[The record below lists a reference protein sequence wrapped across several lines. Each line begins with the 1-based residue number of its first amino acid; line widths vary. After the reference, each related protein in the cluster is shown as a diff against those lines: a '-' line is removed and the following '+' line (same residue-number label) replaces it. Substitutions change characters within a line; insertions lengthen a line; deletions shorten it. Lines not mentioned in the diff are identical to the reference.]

1 MGITILPMSAL
12 VDTRLLL
19 VVLCRVVGVITLSR
33 RFAMRCG
40 QSMGGRNFKNFLK
53 PPLQTDKD
61 LIYSRCFTGV
71 GDAHEFS
78 KERYKTMKMT
88 TPNAMLNS
96 LVNAWEKAHTLEKA
110 MKDASCLTMDREEWR
125 NNRNRVARAAEALL
139 DAYCDME
146 NVVDSTMRPVEGPN
160 CEEAFAPYGSAYAAM
175 YAYVDELHS
184 EAYEMESDDFLYE
197 EKDA

>member
-1 MGITILPMSAL
+1 MWYTI
-12 VDTRLLL
+12 D
-19 VVLCRVVGVITLSR
+19 VI
-33 RFAMRCG
+33 
-40 QSMGGRNFKNFLK
+40 NE
-53 PPLQTDKD
+53 
-61 LIYSRCFTGV
+61 GV

-78 KERYKTMKMT
+78 KERYTHMKMT

-110 MKDASCLTMDREEWR
+110 MKDAACLTMDRKEWTT
-125 NNRNRVARAAEALL
+125 NRNRVAQAAEALL
-139 DAYCDME
+139 DAYCEME
-146 NVVDSTMRPVEGPN
+146 NEVDSTVGTVEGPN

-184 EAYEMESDDFLYE
+184 EAYEMEADDFLYE